1 MNCPGAD
8 ELNAFFESQLAE
20 WEFARRNFEA
30 LRRIE
35 TKTFDLDGFLIRVQ
49 FNPARIVSSAA
60 KVDAASVVA
69 RKCFLCSENQPPE
82 QRGLPW
88 GDGYRVLVNPYPI
101 FARHFTIPAA
111 EHVPQSI
118 ADRYGDMLALAR
130 CFDRE
135 VVFYNGPR
143 CGASAPDHAHFQAVG
158 KGAMPLEAEIGRFAT
173 EKVLEASGAA
183 AYAIRDYLRGGF
195 VIRSA
200 DASAAAACFGKLYE
214 ALEVLPADAEPMMNV
229 LTWYDSDGWTSC
241 VFPRTKHRPACF
253 YGEGATDLLVSP
265 ASVDLA
271 GVMIVPRKDDFVKIT
286 AENIR
291 AIFNE
296 VCIDDSAL
304 QRIVGKLN
312 IG

>member
-1 MNCPGAD
+1 M
-8 ELNAFFESQLAE
+8 NAFFESQLAE

-49 FNPARIVSSAA
+49 FNPARIVSTAA

-158 KGAMPLEAEIGRFAT
+158 KGAMPLEAEVGRFAT

>member
-1 MNCPGAD
+1 M
-8 ELNAFFESQLAE
+8 NAFFESQLAE

-35 TKTFDLDGFLIRVQ
+35 TKTFDLDGFSIRVQ

-69 RKCFLCSENQPPE
+69 RKCFLCPENQPPE

-135 VVFYNGPR
+135 
-143 CGASAPDHAHFQAVG
+143 
-158 KGAMPLEAEIGRFAT
+158 E
-173 EKVLEASGAA
+173 
-183 AYAIRDYLRGGF
+183 
-195 VIRSA
+195 
-200 DASAAAACFGKLYE
+200 
-214 ALEVLPADAEPMMNV
+214 
-229 LTWYDSDGWTSC
+229 TSC
-241 VFPRTKHRPACF
+241 
-253 YGEGATDLLVSP
+253 
-265 ASVDLA
+265 
-271 GVMIVPRKDDFVKIT
+271 
-286 AENIR
+286 
-291 AIFNE
+291 
-296 VCIDDSAL
+296 SAL
-304 QRIVGKLN
+304 RSPR
-312 IG
+312 

>member
-1 MNCPGAD
+1 MNCIASD

-20 WEFARRNFEA
+20 WELARRNFEA
-30 LRRIE
+30 LRRVE
-35 TKTFDLDGFLIRVQ
+35 TRTFDLDGFSIRVQ
-49 FNPARIVSSAA
+49 FNPARIVSSTA
-60 KVDAASVVA
+60 KVDAVSVIA
-69 RKCFLCSENQPPE
+69 RKCFLCAENQPPE

-118 ADRYGDMLALAR
+118 ADRYGDMLVLAR
-130 CFDRE
+130 RFDRM

-158 KGAMPLEAEIGRFAT
+158 KGVMPLESEIGRFAT
-173 EKVLEASGAA
+173 EKVFEVSGAA
-183 AYAIRDYLRGGF
+183 AYAVRNYLRGGF
-195 VIRSA
+195 AIRSA
-200 DASAAAACFGKLYE
+200 DASAAVACFGKLYE

-229 LTWYDSDGWTSC
+229 LTWYGSDGWTSC

-253 YGEGATDLLVSP
+253 YGEGAAHLLVSP

-271 GVMIVPRKDDFVKIT
+271 GVMIVPRRDDFVKIT

-304 QRIVGKLN
+304 RRIVGKLN

>member
-20 WEFARRNFEA
+20 WSLPGGISKRCGGLKPRRSIWTVFRFGCSSI
-30 LRRIE
+30 RRGSFRRPQRSMRRPSLPE
-35 TKTFDLDGFLIRVQ
+35 NV
-49 FNPARIVSSAA
+49 
-60 KVDAASVVA
+60 
-69 RKCFLCSENQPPE
+69 FLCPENQPPE

-158 KGAMPLEAEIGRFAT
+158 KGAMPLEAEVGRFAT

-241 VFPRTKHRPACF
+241 VFSA
-253 YGEGATDLLVSP
+253 YEAP
-265 ASVDLA
+265 ASLLLRRRSDRSV
-271 GVMIVPRKDDFVKIT
+271 GQSGFGRSGRRDD
-286 AENIR
+286 R
-291 AIFNE
+291 
-296 VCIDDSAL
+296 SA
-304 QRIVGKLN
+304 QG
-312 IG
+312 

>member
-158 KGAMPLEAEIGRFAT
+158 KGAMPLEAEVGRFAT

-304 QRIVGKLN
+304 QRIVGKVN

>member
-1 MNCPGAD
+1 M
-8 ELNAFFESQLAE
+8 NAFFESQLAE

-35 TKTFDLDGFLIRVQ
+35 TKTFDLDGFSIRVQ

-130 CFDRE
+130 GFDRE

-158 KGAMPLEAEIGRFAT
+158 KGAMPLEAEVGRFAT

>member
-1 MNCPGAD
+1 M
-8 ELNAFFESQLAE
+8 NAFFESQLAE

-35 TKTFDLDGFLIRVQ
+35 TKTFDLDGFSIRVQ

-143 CGASAPDHAHFQAVG
+143 CGAAAPDHAHFQAVG
-158 KGAMPLEAEIGRFAT
+158 KGAMPLEAEVGRFAT

>member
-1 MNCPGAD
+1 M
-8 ELNAFFESQLAE
+8 NAFFESQLAE

-158 KGAMPLEAEIGRFAT
+158 KGAMPLEAEVGRFAT

-291 AIFNE
+291 AIFKE

-304 QRIVGKLN
+304 QRLVGKLN

>member
-1 MNCPGAD
+1 M
-8 ELNAFFESQLAE
+8 NAFFESQLAE

-130 CFDRE
+130 CFDWE

-158 KGAMPLEAEIGRFAT
+158 KGAMPLEAEVGRFAT

>member
-1 MNCPGAD
+1 M
-8 ELNAFFESQLAE
+8 NAFFESQLAE

-158 KGAMPLEAEIGRFAT
+158 KGAMPLEAEVGRFAT

-296 VCIDDSAL
+296 VCIDDSAV

>member
-158 KGAMPLEAEIGRFAT
+158 KGAMPLEAEVGRFAT

-214 ALEVLPADAEPMMNV
+214 AWEVLPADAEPMMNV
-229 LTWYDSDGWTSC
+229 LTWYYSDGWTSC

>member
-1 MNCPGAD
+1 M
-8 ELNAFFESQLAE
+8 NAFFESQLAE

-158 KGAMPLEAEIGRFAT
+158 KGAMPLEAEVGRFAT

-214 ALEVLPADAEPMMNV
+214 ALEVLPADAEPMLNV

>member
-35 TKTFDLDGFLIRVQ
+35 TKTFDLDGFSIRVQ

-158 KGAMPLEAEIGRFAT
+158 KGAMPLEAEVGRFAT

-229 LTWYDSDGWTSC
+229 LTWYDSDGWTSF
-241 VFPRTKHRPACF
+241 VFRVRSTGQPAFTAKERPICWSVR
-253 YGEGATDLLVSP
+253 LRSIWP
-265 ASVDLA
+265 A
-271 GVMIVPRKDDFVKIT
+271 
-286 AENIR
+286 
-291 AIFNE
+291 
-296 VCIDDSAL
+296 
-304 QRIVGKLN
+304 
-312 IG
+312 

>member
-1 MNCPGAD
+1 M
-8 ELNAFFESQLAE
+8 NAFFESQLAE

-35 TKTFDLDGFLIRVQ
+35 TKTFDLDGFSIRVQ

-158 KGAMPLEAEIGRFAT
+158 KGAMPLEAEVGRFAT

-241 VFPRTKHRPACF
+241 VFPRTKHRPACC

>member
-1 MNCPGAD
+1 M
-8 ELNAFFESQLAE
+8 NAFFESQLAE

>member
-1 MNCPGAD
+1 M
-8 ELNAFFESQLAE
+8 NAFFESQLAE

-158 KGAMPLEAEIGRFAT
+158 KGAMPLEAEVGRCAT
-173 EKVLEASGAA
+173 AKVLEASGAA

>member
-1 MNCPGAD
+1 M
-8 ELNAFFESQLAE
+8 NAFFESQLAE

-158 KGAMPLEAEIGRFAT
+158 KGAMPLEAEVGRFAT

-304 QRIVGKLN
+304 QRIVGKVN

>member
-60 KVDAASVVA
+60 KVNAASVVA

-158 KGAMPLEAEIGRFAT
+158 KGAMPLEAEVGRFAT

>member
-101 FARHFTIPAA
+101 FGRHFTIPAG
-111 EHVPQSI
+111 EHVPESI

-158 KGAMPLEAEIGRFAT
+158 KGAMPLEAEVGRFAT

-200 DASAAAACFGKLYE
+200 DASAAAACPGIPQTEIASNHAHMISHGFRC
-214 ALEVLPADAEPMMNV
+214 D
-229 LTWYDSDGWTSC
+229 
-241 VFPRTKHRPACF
+241 
-253 YGEGATDLLVSP
+253 TD
-265 ASVDLA
+265 
-271 GVMIVPRKDDFVKIT
+271 R
-286 AENIR
+286 
-291 AIFNE
+291 
-296 VCIDDSAL
+296 
-304 QRIVGKLN
+304 
-312 IG
+312 

>member
-158 KGAMPLEAEIGRFAT
+158 KGAMPLEAEVGRFAT

-253 YGEGATDLLVSP
+253 YGEGATDLLVCP

>member
-1 MNCPGAD
+1 M
-8 ELNAFFESQLAE
+8 NAFFESQLAE

-35 TKTFDLDGFLIRVQ
+35 TKTFDLDGFSIRVQ

-82 QRGLPW
+82 QRGLRW

-253 YGEGATDLLVSP
+253 YGEGATDLLISP

-271 GVMIVPRKDDFVKIT
+271 GVMIVPHKDDFVKIT

>member
-1 MNCPGAD
+1 M
-8 ELNAFFESQLAE
+8 NAFFESQLAE

-88 GDGYRVLVNPYPI
+88 GDGYQVLVNPYPI

-158 KGAMPLEAEIGRFAT
+158 KGAMPLEAEVGRFAT

>member
-1 MNCPGAD
+1 M
-8 ELNAFFESQLAE
+8 NAFLESQLAE

-158 KGAMPLEAEIGRFAT
+158 KGAMPLEAEVGRFAT

>member
-130 CFDRE
+130 CFDRD

-304 QRIVGKLN
+304 LRIVGKLN

>member
-1 MNCPGAD
+1 M
-8 ELNAFFESQLAE
+8 NAFFESQLAE

-158 KGAMPLEAEIGRFAT
+158 KGAMPLEAEVGRFAT

-229 LTWYDSDGWTSC
+229 TSC

>member
-1 MNCPGAD
+1 M
-8 ELNAFFESQLAE
+8 NAFFESQLAE

-60 KVDAASVVA
+60 QVDAASVVA

-158 KGAMPLEAEIGRFAT
+158 KGAMPLEAEVGRFAT

>member
-158 KGAMPLEAEIGRFAT
+158 KGAMPLEAEVGRFAT

-271 GVMIVPRKDDFVKIT
+271 GVMIAPRKADFVKIT

>member
-158 KGAMPLEAEIGRFAT
+158 KGAMPLEAEVGRFAT

>member
-118 ADRYGDMLALAR
+118 ADRYGDMRALAR

-135 VVFYNGPR
+135 VVFDNGPR

-158 KGAMPLEAEIGRFAT
+158 KGAMPLEAEVGRFAT

>member
-1 MNCPGAD
+1 M
-8 ELNAFFESQLAE
+8 NAFFESQLAE

-158 KGAMPLEAEIGRFAT
+158 KGAMPLEAEVGRFAT

-214 ALEVLPADAEPMMNV
+214 ALEVLPADAEPMMIV

>member
-1 MNCPGAD
+1 M
-8 ELNAFFESQLAE
+8 NAFFESQLAE

-101 FARHFTIPAA
+101 FARHYTIPAA

-158 KGAMPLEAEIGRFAT
+158 KGAMPLEAEVGRFAT

-214 ALEVLPADAEPMMNV
+214 ALGVLPADAEPMMNV

>member
-1 MNCPGAD
+1 M
-8 ELNAFFESQLAE
+8 
-20 WEFARRNFEA
+20 
-30 LRRIE
+30 
-35 TKTFDLDGFLIRVQ
+35 
-49 FNPARIVSSAA
+49 
-60 KVDAASVVA
+60 
-69 RKCFLCSENQPPE
+69 
-82 QRGLPW
+82 
-88 GDGYRVLVNPYPI
+88 
-101 FARHFTIPAA
+101 
-111 EHVPQSI
+111 PQSI

-158 KGAMPLEAEIGRFAT
+158 KGAMPLEAEVGRFAT

-241 VFPRTKHRPACF
+241 VFPRPKHRPACF

>member
-1 MNCPGAD
+1 M
-8 ELNAFFESQLAE
+8 NAFFESQLAE

-158 KGAMPLEAEIGRFAT
+158 KGEMPLEAEVGRFAT

>member
-1 MNCPGAD
+1 M
-8 ELNAFFESQLAE
+8 NAFFESQLAE

-158 KGAMPLEAEIGRFAT
+158 KGAMPLEAEVGRFAT

-253 YGEGATDLLVSP
+253 YGEGATDLLASP

>member
-1 MNCPGAD
+1 M
-8 ELNAFFESQLAE
+8 NAFFESQLAE

-130 CFDRE
+130 GFDRE

-158 KGAMPLEAEIGRFAT
+158 KGAMPLEAEVGRFAT

>member
-1 MNCPGAD
+1 M
-8 ELNAFFESQLAE
+8 NAFFESQLAE

-158 KGAMPLEAEIGRFAT
+158 KGAMPLEAEVGRFAT

>member
-158 KGAMPLEAEIGRFAT
+158 KGAMPLEAEVGRFAT

-265 ASVDLA
+265 ASVELA

>member
-35 TKTFDLDGFLIRVQ
+35 TKTFDLDGLLIRVQ

-158 KGAMPLEAEIGRFAT
+158 KGAMPLEAEVGRFAT